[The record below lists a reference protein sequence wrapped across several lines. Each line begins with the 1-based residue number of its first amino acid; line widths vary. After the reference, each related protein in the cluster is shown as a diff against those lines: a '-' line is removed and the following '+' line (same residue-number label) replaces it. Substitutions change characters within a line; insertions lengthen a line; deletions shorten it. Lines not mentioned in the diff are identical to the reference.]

1 MRMKISAA
9 VVAIVASAA
18 LVAHADTDGAPATD
32 KQKQSYGI
40 GIDVGRNFRNLEL
53 DADQDWV
60 IRGLKD
66 GMAGT
71 KSAIPEDDLRK
82 IMTEFQQQIMQ
93 KQRDKV
99 AKMAADNKK
108 AGDDFRADYG
118 KKDGVKT
125 LDNGLQY
132 RVIAAGDGK
141 MPTDADTVKCNYR
154 GTFIDGREFDKSPPG
169 QPATF
174 PLNGVIPGW
183 QEILKLMPVGSKWE
197 VVIPPELAYGDRG
210 AGRQIA
216 PNTTLVF
223 EIELVG
229 IQ

>member
-1 MRMKISAA
+1 MSMKISAA
-9 VVAIVASAA
+9 VLVVAVSAA
-18 LVAHADTDGAPATD
+18 LAARADTGAAPTTD
-32 KQKQSYGI
+32 KEKQSYGI

-53 DADQDWV
+53 DADQEWV

-66 GMAGT
+66 GMAGG
-71 KSAIPEDDLRK
+71 KAALPEEDLRK
-82 IMTEFQQQIMQ
+82 LMTEFQQQIMQ

-99 AKMAADNKK
+99 TKMAAENKK
-108 AGDDFRADYG
+108 AGDDYRAENG

-125 LDNGLQY
+125 LENGLQY
-132 RVIAAGDGK
+132 KVIATGDGK
-141 MPTDADTVKCNYR
+141 KPTDTDTVQCNYR

-210 AGRQIA
+210 AGRQIP

-223 EIELVG
+223 EIELVK